1 MVVNS
6 FSSDIKDLLT
16 IKMGFL
22 RIVVCQLGETSKK
35 IGASSLSIY
44 TFLWPHQVQKKG
56 KNDPLKSQ
64 Q

>member
-6 FSSDIKDLLT
+6 FSSDIKDLLI

-44 TFLWPHQVQKKG
+44 TFL
-56 KNDPLKSQ
+56 
-64 Q
+64 